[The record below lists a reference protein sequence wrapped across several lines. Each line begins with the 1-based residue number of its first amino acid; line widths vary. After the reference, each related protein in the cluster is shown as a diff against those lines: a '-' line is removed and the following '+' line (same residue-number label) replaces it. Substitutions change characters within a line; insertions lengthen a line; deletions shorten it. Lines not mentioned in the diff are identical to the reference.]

1 MYACAIKDAHKVA
14 MKVRTKGLRGATFS
28 KLSNKEQKEL
38 EKECRVKTIAQG
50 QDILVYGHTNDYLYV
65 IVSGSADVIVNGKKV
80 ATLHAPQEFGLLSL
94 LNNVT
99 CTATVRSGPD
109 CPLVCYLLD
118 IDIYNK
124 YFKAKSK
131 MNLVVAKSEASMN
144 VAIKLHEGDDQDEK
158 EEGDSPTR
166 PAKQVHPRTT
176 ATQEQD
182 EIHQEEKKQE
192 PSTPTPHHKSISI
205 KTAVRAR
212 TLAHN
217 LAKKKH
223 QTKKSPTKEIS
234 FAQRVRKGGRP
245 KKAIE
250 AYRRGALVDLFVMM
264 DNDMGGTVDEDELTQ
279 FLIKLFAPKSS
290 KLGETEIRQIE
301 LMIAGLDEDGDGEV
315 SVMEFLNVMEPIVRQ
330 MEEEETPAEITAR
343 MWEVLDE
350 DSGGSVTIS
359 EVLAKQRRIAYL
371 WCCWCCCWWW
381 WCWCRR

>member
-1 MYACAIKDAHKVA
+1 M
-14 MKVRTKGLRGATFS
+14 
-28 KLSNKEQKEL
+28 
-38 EKECRVKTIAQG
+38 
-50 QDILVYGHTNDYLYV
+50 VYGHTNDYLYV

-80 ATLHAPQEFGLLSL
+80 ASLHAPQEFGLLSL

-109 CPLVCYLLD
+109 CPLICYLLD

-131 MNLVVAKSEASMN
+131 MSLVVAKSEASMN
-144 VAIKLHEGDDQDEK
+144 VAIKLHEGDDRDEQEEEK
-158 EEGDSPTR
+158 EGDSLTR
-166 PAKQVHPRTT
+166 PAKQVHPRTAVT
-176 ATQEQD
+176 QEEDKIHQEGKTQEQNT
-182 EIHQEEKKQE
+182 
-192 PSTPTPHHKSISI
+192 STPHHKSISI
-205 KTAVRAR
+205 KTAVHARA
-212 TLAHN
+212 LAHK
-217 LAKKKH
+217 LATKKH
-223 QTKKSPTKEIS
+223 GKKKSPYKEIS

-315 SVMEFLNVMEPIVRQ
+315 SVVEFLNVMEPIVRQ

-359 EVLAKQRRIAYL
+359 EVMDKQIDGLHIYL
-371 WCCWCCCWWW
+371 MCCCRCCWCQLTRVCFLFLLLLVLLSFCGAVSRRVGQGWFDNVVRRSQGVV
-381 WCWCRR
+381 CRV

>member
-80 ATLHAPQEFGLLSL
+80 ASLHAPQEFGLLSL

-109 CPLVCYLLD
+109 CPLICYLLD

-131 MNLVVAKSEASMN
+131 MSLVVAKSEASMN
-144 VAIKLHEGDDQDEK
+144 VAIKLHEGDDRDEQEEEK
-158 EEGDSPTR
+158 EGDSLTR
-166 PAKQVHPRTT
+166 PAKQVHPRTAVT
-176 ATQEQD
+176 QEEDKIHQEGKTQEQNT
-182 EIHQEEKKQE
+182 
-192 PSTPTPHHKSISI
+192 STPHHKSISI
-205 KTAVRAR
+205 KTAVHARA
-212 TLAHN
+212 LAHK
-217 LAKKKH
+217 LATKKH
-223 QTKKSPTKEIS
+223 GKKKSPYKEIS

-264 DNDMGGTVDEDELTQ
+264 DNDMGG
-279 FLIKLFAPKSS
+279 
-290 KLGETEIRQIE
+290 
-301 LMIAGLDEDGDGEV
+301 DG
-315 SVMEFLNVMEPIVRQ
+315 R
-330 MEEEETPAEITAR
+330 
-343 MWEVLDE
+343 
-350 DSGGSVTIS
+350 
-359 EVLAKQRRIAYL
+359 
-371 WCCWCCCWWW
+371 
-381 WCWCRR
+381 